1 MQDETSS
8 GSGRRSIQM
17 LLNEGYAFNMGDYIS
32 RGWRMLKSNLGLMV
46 AYTVL
51 LTVISGIVG
60 TIDTSLA
67 GDDEGVRST
76 GISFLFNLLVAPPLW
91 AGLYLSAF
99 KSLNNRQL
107 EFSDFF
113 KGFQFFAPLVLA
125 NLIIGIFIVIGTIFC
140 VIPGIYLGVAYLLT
154 IPLILDRNMGF
165 WEAMETSRKVVTKNW
180 FSWFVFGLLMFA
192 INLGGLIACIVGLFF
207 TIPLTYCMWIA
218 AYEDVVGIQRTNI

>member
-8 GSGRRSIQM
+8 DSGRRSIQM
-17 LLNEGYAFNMGDYIS
+17 LLNEGYGFNMGDYIG
-32 RGWRMLKSNLGLMV
+32 RGWRILRSNLGLMV

-51 LTVISGIVG
+51 LAVISGIVG
-60 TIDTSLA
+60 TIDTNLA
-67 GDDEGVRST
+67 GNDEGVRST
-76 GISFLFNLLVAPPLW
+76 GISPLFNLLVAPPLW
-91 AGLYLSAF
+91 AGLYLGAF

-113 KGFQFFAPLVLA
+113 KGFQFFAPLVLS
-125 NLIIGIFIVIGTIFC
+125 NLIIGIFILIGTIFC

-154 IPLILDRNMGF
+154 VPLILDRNMGF

-180 FSWFVFGLLMFA
+180 FSWFVFGLLMFV

-207 TIPLTYCMWIA
+207 TIPLTYCMCIA

>member
-51 LTVISGIVG
+51 LAVISGIVG

-76 GISFLFNLLVAPPLW
+76 GLSLLFNILVAPLLW
-91 AGLYLSAF
+91 AGLYAGAL

-125 NLIIGIFIVIGTIFC
+125 NLIIGIFIFIGTIFC
-140 VIPGIYLGVAYLLT
+140 IIPGIYLGVAYLLT
-154 IPLILDRNMGF
+154 VPLILDRNMGF
-165 WEAMETSRKVVTKNW
+165 WEAMETSRKVVTKSW
-180 FSWFVFGLLMFA
+180 FSWFVFGLFMFV
-192 INLGGLIACIVGLFF
+192 INLGGLLACVVGLFF
-207 TIPLTYCMWIA
+207 TIPLTYCILIA